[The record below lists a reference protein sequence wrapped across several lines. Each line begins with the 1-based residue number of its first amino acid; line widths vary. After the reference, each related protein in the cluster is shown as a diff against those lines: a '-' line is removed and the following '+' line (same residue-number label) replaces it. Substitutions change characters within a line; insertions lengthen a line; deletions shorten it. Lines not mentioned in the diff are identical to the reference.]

1 MNTWIKK
8 NFNCLLVIFL
18 LLQPILDL
26 ITGLGLHIWEVNITF
41 GIIIRILFLL
51 FLLYSVLF
59 IYKKKESYPFLG
71 ILLFYGLLYILS
83 MILFK
88 NGSGFFSEIRGLCR
102 VFYFPIL
109 LILLYSIKE
118 EINISKM
125 TLMVIL
131 ITYLVGILVPNCLNL
146 GFKSYE
152 ITKVGTL
159 GFFNSANE
167 ISGVISILTPIMV
180 LILVSIKKIIPAMI
194 IIGMYL
200 VVILTIGTK
209 TPLISLG
216 ITFFFAYL
224 WFISKEIKKKS
235 YKKII
240 TSFLALIIAIT
251 GIVIVLPKTNFYKN
265 IKTHLDYLKVDNV
278 TEVFQNK
285 ELIDHFIF
293 SQRLTFLENR
303 QRDYYQ
309 ANTYQKL
316 FGIGYL
322 KGTKEAKAIEMD
334 YFDIYYSHGI
344 IGFIIYFGIYGYF
357 FYLVMKERKKIDFS
371 IYMIYV
377 SILLSIILSFIT
389 GHIITAPAVS
399 ILVVIILLMLVKKKK
414 KRLLFT
420 AYSLNL
426 GGIETALINLVNRI
440 NLDKY
445 EVEIILEKKEG
456 IFLDKVKK
464 QITIK
469 EFKVYNNKNKIIRKG
484 LNLSKRIIYATINY
498 HNYDFSCCYATY
510 SLSGSK
516 LSKIAS
522 SNNSF
527 YVHNNYKDLYKD
539 EQKEK
544 QFFMDRKITKFK
556 HIIFVSNEYR
566 KEFLRLF
573 PNLEEKTLVLNN
585 FIDTENIKKESKAKI
600 TEKKQKGKKLFLFVG
615 RLDDD
620 AKKIGRAIRLTKK
633 IKEIEFWMVGDGPD
647 RKIYEEMIKKE
658 KLEDRVKLIGRKKN
672 PYPYM
677 KQADYILLT
686 SDYEGFP
693 VIYLEA
699 ITLQKPIITTID
711 VSDDKINMG
720 KDYAWIVSKEEKKM
734 VKQVQEIL
742 KENKMPKKIDVEKL
756 QSTRMEDFEKL
767 FDGVSI

>member
-8 NFNCLLVIFL
+8 NFNTLLVIFL

-51 FLLYSVLF
+51 FLVYSVLF
-59 IYKKKESYPFLG
+59 IYKKKETYPFYG
-71 ILLFYGLLYILS
+71 ILLFYGLFYVLGI
-83 MILFK
+83 ILFK
-88 NGSGFFSEIRGLCR
+88 NGTGFFSEIRGLCR
-102 VFYFPIL
+102 AFYFPAL
-109 LILLYSIKE
+109 LISLYSIKE

-167 ISGVISILTPIMV
+167 ISGIISILTPIMV

-240 TSFLALIIAIT
+240 ISFLALIIAIT

-322 KGTKEAKAIEMD
+322 KGTKEAKMIEMD

-357 FYLVMKERKKIDFS
+357 FYLIMKERKKIDFS

-469 EFKVYNNKNKIIRKG
+469 EFKVYNNKNKIIRKIR
-484 LNLSKRIIYATINY
+484 NLSQRIIYTIVNY
-498 HNYDFSCCYATY
+498 HIYDFSCCYATY

-573 PNLEEKTLVLNN
+573 PSLEEKTLVLNN
-585 FIDTENIKKESKAKI
+585 FIDTENIKKESKEKI
-600 TEKKQKGKKLFLFVG
+600 PNKKQKEKKLFLFVG

-633 IKEIEFWMVGDGPD
+633 IKEIEFWIVGDGPD

-658 KLEDRVKLIGRKKN
+658 KLEDRVKLMGRKKN

-677 KQADYILLT
+677 KKADYILLT